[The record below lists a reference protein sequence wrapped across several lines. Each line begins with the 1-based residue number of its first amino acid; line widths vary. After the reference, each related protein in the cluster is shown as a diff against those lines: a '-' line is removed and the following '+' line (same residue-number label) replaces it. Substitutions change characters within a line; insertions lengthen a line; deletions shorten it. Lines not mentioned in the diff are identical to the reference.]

1 MPINATAIAHHIA
14 CRRRT
19 FATLDLRCHRSGDRL
34 FAPDDP
40 GACPD
45 PSPTTAPAYVVPS
58 PADVSSEAPIHP
70 SPPSKDARLRCM
82 TGVHIEQVDERDS
95 NWEDGQP
102 RFRVYVH
109 GSGDSSTSGW
119 TDTYDIT
126 GADVLQVIDWAQ
138 KQAGDALTYA
148 VALVRDDDAQDHRDP
163 GRGRGL
169 VWLSAWTGTTP
180 RPPPARPRRRNA
192 CFSVDGTRFGSPPP
206 TRCHPTRP
214 TRTATARGRA
224 NQIDLAPTRNS
235 RTGCSGCDR
244 SRRFV
249 CRAERVARVATVA
262 T

>member
-1 MPINATAIAHHIA
+1 
-14 CRRRT
+14 
-19 FATLDLRCHRSGDRL
+19 
-34 FAPDDP
+34 
-40 GACPD
+40 
-45 PSPTTAPAYVVPS
+45 
-58 PADVSSEAPIHP
+58 
-70 SPPSKDARLRCM
+70 M

-169 VWLSAWTGTTP
+169 VWLVGMDGNDAATTS
-180 RPPPARPRRRNA
+180 REAETQERMLQRRRHPVRVSPTDSMPPDAPNPYG
-192 CFSVDGTRFGSPPP
+192 DGTR
-206 TRCHPTRP
+206 
-214 TRTATARGRA
+214 
-224 NQIDLAPTRNS
+224 S
-235 RTGCSGCDR
+235 RESD
-244 SRRFV
+244 
-249 CRAERVARVATVA
+249 
-262 T
+262 